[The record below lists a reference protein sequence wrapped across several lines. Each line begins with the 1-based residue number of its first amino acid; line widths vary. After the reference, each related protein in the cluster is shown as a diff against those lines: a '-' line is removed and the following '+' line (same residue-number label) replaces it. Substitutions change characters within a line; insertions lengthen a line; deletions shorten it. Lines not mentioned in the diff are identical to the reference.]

1 MPASDELPAGW
12 PGICTLPYDAD
23 LKKAGRIDASVQHN
37 SNNSVTAV
45 FSRKSPP
52 VFLSLA
58 ELQAQEP
65 RLYGRMRFEG
75 SLEAQFRSEP
85 DTARRR
91 ARHHLIITLLLVV
104 LAAPIYGRE
113 IVNSTGTLQ
122 YALRWL
128 EFGLLVPG
136 LLISWLWLRRTEDPT
151 EEAHALMLGAVV
163 GTCGLMALSFLARLH
178 GANLP
183 AIIASVYITAVF
195 LIGRPPLRL
204 WLPVSAVLMVL
215 YVVAQIL
222 LLVSDSAA
230 RFDLMLQILLYIISA
245 LAAYYLEF
253 SIRVAWLK
261 MRMLEAVARTDPL
274 TGVLNRRGF
283 DECFEGLYH
292 AAEVDQRPMALI
304 LIDLDHFKPLNDHYG
319 HDYGDACLQAVGQM
333 LRQFATKSG
342 DLAARFGGE
351 EFVLC
356 LSERDAEATQ
366 CDCQALLDDLKLLN
380 IENKG
385 SAIADTVTASLGA
398 VCFIPDPGVRWP
410 DVIRQAD
417 GLLYEA
423 KHGGRNRY
431 VFKDLSLNGD

>member
-1 MPASDELPAGW
+1 MP
-12 PGICTLPYDAD
+12 
-23 LKKAGRIDASVQHN
+23 HN
-37 SNNSVTAV
+37 STNQVTAV
-45 FSRKSPP
+45 LTRNPPP

-65 RLYGRMRFEG
+65 RLYGRMRFDG
-75 SLEAQFRSEP
+75 ALETQFSAEP
-85 DTARRR
+85 DAARRR
-91 ARHHLIITLLLVV
+91 ARHHLIISLLFVV
-104 LAAPIYGRE
+104 LATPFYGRE
-113 IVNSTGTLQ
+113 IVDASAPLLNT
-122 YALRWL
+122 LRWL
-128 EFGLLVPG
+128 EFGYLAPG
-136 LLISWLWLRRTEDPT
+136 LLLSWLWLRRTAHPVD
-151 EEAHALMLGAVV
+151 EARALLLGAVV
-163 GTCGLMALSFLARLH
+163 GTSGLMALSFLARLH

-183 AIIASVYITAVF
+183 AIIAPVFITAVF

-204 WLPVSAVLMVL
+204 WLPVSGLLMV
-215 YVVAQIL
+215 VDVAAQVL
-222 LLVSDSAA
+222 LLDSDSTT
-230 RFDLMLQILLYIISA
+230 RFDLMLQLLLYLIAA
-245 LAAYYLEF
+245 LAAYYLEY

-292 AAEVDQRPMALI
+292 AAELDQRPMALI
-304 LIDLDHFKPLNDHYG
+304 LVDLDHFKPLNDHYG

-333 LRQFATKSG
+333 LRQFATHPG

-356 LSERDAEATQ
+356 LSERDAVTTQ
-366 CDCQALLDDLKLLN
+366 QACRSLLADLRLLN

-385 SAIADTVTASLGA
+385 SEIADTVTASLGA

-423 KHGGRNRY
+423 KRGGRNRF
-431 VFKDLSLNGD
+431 VFKDLSLDGD